1 MGKSKFLKPDITTSQ
16 NLATGALS
24 YTTAIGRAFKL
35 DQIIVHFS
43 VAVTE
48 TITITLDSKNGANY
62 DTVLRTVDLVAEQ
75 NFIFKPDFEAN
86 FQSGDEIRVQCTN
99 ANLIGVVYVT
109 IKTSEI

>member
-16 NLATGALS
+16 NLATGDLD
-24 YTTAIGRAFKL
+24 YTTAISRAFKL
-35 DQIIVHFS
+35 DQIIIHFS

-75 NFIFKPDFEAN
+75 NFVFKPDFEAN
-86 FQSGDEIRVQCTN
+86 YQAGDEIRVQITN
-99 ANLIGVVYVT
+99 ANLTGVAYA
-109 IKTSEI
+109 IFKTSEV